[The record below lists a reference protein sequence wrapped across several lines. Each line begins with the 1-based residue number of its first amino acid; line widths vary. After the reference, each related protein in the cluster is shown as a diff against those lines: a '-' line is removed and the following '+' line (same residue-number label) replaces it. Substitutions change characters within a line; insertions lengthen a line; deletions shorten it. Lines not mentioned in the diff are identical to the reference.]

1 MNRVSYFKVR
11 KAVEQWL
18 IDNKTMFKNNNI
30 LVEEVEKT
38 YEQLFIILSFQ
49 KCLAA
54 IVVAKD
60 AFAPYRYV
68 SFEMGDIVDGVH
80 KMIYSWDD
88 NENTT
93 INEVVGSLDRSIEIA
108 LNYNNSIL

>member
-49 KCLAA
+49 K
-54 IVVAKD
+54 V
-60 AFAPYRYV
+60 
-68 SFEMGDIVDGVH
+68 
-80 KMIYSWDD
+80 
-88 NENTT
+88 
-93 INEVVGSLDRSIEIA
+93 
-108 LNYNNSIL
+108 